1 MHFCLRIAQEAIV
14 IDKGKVVH
22 RQDAAG
28 LARNEDIR
36 RRYLAM

>member
-1 MHFCLRIAQEAIV
+1 V

-22 RQDAAG
+22 RQDTAG
-28 LARNEDIR
+28 LAENGDIR

>member
-1 MHFCLRIAQEAIV
+1 MHFCLRFAEEAVV

-22 RQDAAG
+22 RQDRLGIAA
-28 LARNEDIR
+28 NEDIR